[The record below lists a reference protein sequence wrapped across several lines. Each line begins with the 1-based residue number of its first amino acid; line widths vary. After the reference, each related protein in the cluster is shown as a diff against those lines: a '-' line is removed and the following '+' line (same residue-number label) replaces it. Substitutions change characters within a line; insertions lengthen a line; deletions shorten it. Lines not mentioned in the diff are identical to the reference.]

1 MDDSR
6 YFMPM
11 KIFEDIEKKKNL
23 LRPFTNP
30 VEQLN
35 YEVILSGGVKQLL
48 KLPFLG
54 DIVRRHFLLYAGG
67 KLFIF

>member
-1 MDDSR
+1 
-6 YFMPM
+6 MPM
-11 KIFEDIEKKKNL
+11 KIFEDIEKKKKNL